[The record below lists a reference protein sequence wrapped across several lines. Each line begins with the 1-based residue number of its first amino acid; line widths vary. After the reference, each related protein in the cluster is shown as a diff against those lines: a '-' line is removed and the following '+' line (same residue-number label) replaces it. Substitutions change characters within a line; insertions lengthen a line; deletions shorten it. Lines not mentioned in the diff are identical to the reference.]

1 MQGIPHCFTD
11 TPPLQ
16 AAAFEGDRHKP
27 LSSGDDAVRDADED
41 IGQQLAAIGNLSLPD
56 LLEHWRALGFGE
68 APRLPL
74 PLMQRLLAQLVQE
87 QNYGGLAASAV
98 RKLDAVICV
107 DESDTSASSCTTKP
121 SSQHPPYRT
130 SPAYKP
136 RTSPTSSRGALRA
149 LRPSR
154 PSSPLRQVTLATGT
168 RLVREWNGRTISV
181 DVVGD
186 GFVWND
192 VRYRSLSEIARTVTG
207 TRWSGP
213 RFFGIAG
220 RG

>member
-1 MQGIPHCFTD
+1 MT
-11 TPPLQ
+11 
-16 AAAFEGDRHKP
+16 
-27 LSSGDDAVRDADED
+27 
-41 IGQQLAAIGNLSLPD
+41 LAAELDAIANLSLPD
-56 LLEHWRALGFGE
+56 LLDHWRALGFGE
-68 APRLPL
+68 PPRLPL
-74 PLMQRLLAQLVQE
+74 SLLQRLLAQLVQE
-87 QNYGGLAASAV
+87 RAHGELPASAM
-98 RKLDAVICV
+98 RKLDAVTIEFGKDACA
-107 DESDTSASSCTTKP
+107 EPSASYA
-121 SSQHPPYRT
+121 SSQHSSCPPNSSHSPPLSRKAVRT
-130 SPAYKP
+130 S
-136 RTSPTSSRGALRA
+136 
-149 LRPSR
+149 RP
-154 PSSPLRQVTLATGT
+154 SPLRQVTLATGT

>member
-1 MQGIPHCFTD
+1 MRG
-11 TPPLQ
+11 
-16 AAAFEGDRHKP
+16 
-27 LSSGDDAVRDADED
+27 ADED
-41 IGQQLAAIGNLSLPD
+41 IGLQLTAIPNLSLPD
-56 LLEHWRALGFGE
+56 LLEQWRALGFGE

-74 PLMQRLLAQLVQE
+74 PLVKRLLAQLVQE
-87 QNYGGLAASAV
+87 QTYGGLSASAM
-98 RKLDAVICV
+98 RKLDAAAYV
-107 DESDTSASSCTTKP
+107 DESGIAVGSSSPSASSKHSACPTGA
-121 SSQHPPYRT
+121 HP
-130 SPAYKP
+130 
-136 RTSPTSSRGALRA
+136 SPTFSSSPPVPR
-149 LRPSR
+149 RPSR
-154 PSSPLRQVTLATGT
+154 PSPPLRQVTLATGT

>member
-1 MQGIPHCFTD
+1 MKLTAELDAIP
-11 TPPLQ
+11 
-16 AAAFEGDRHKP
+16 
-27 LSSGDDAVRDADED
+27 
-41 IGQQLAAIGNLSLPD
+41 NLSLPD
-56 LLEHWRALGFGE
+56 LLEQWCALGFGE
-68 APRLPL
+68 PPRLPL
-74 PLMQRLLAQLVQE
+74 PLMQRLFAQLVQE
-87 QNYGGLAASAV
+87 QIYGGLSASAM
-98 RKLDAVICV
+98 RRLDAAAVGFGK
-107 DESDTSASSCTTKP
+107 DASAGPLAPSASSKHSACPTGAHSSP
-121 SSQHPPYRT
+121 SLSLSPSPPP
-130 SPAYKP
+130 SP
-136 RTSPTSSRGALRA
+136 SPSSSRGALRA

-154 PSSPLRQVTLATGT
+154 PSPLRQVTLATGT

>member
-1 MQGIPHCFTD
+1 MRGGIKN
-11 TPPLQ
+11 
-16 AAAFEGDRHKP
+16 AE
-27 LSSGDDAVRDADED
+27 
-41 IGQQLAAIGNLSLPD
+41 QQLVTISNLSLPD
-56 LLEHWRALGFGE
+56 LVEHWRAMGLGE

-74 PLMQRLLAQLVQE
+74 PLLQRLLAQLVQE
-87 QNYGGLAASAV
+87 QAYGALPASAM
-98 RKLDAVICV
+98 RKLDAVTIEFGKEACAGP
-107 DESDTSASSCTTKP
+107 SALSP
-121 SSQHPPYRT
+121 SSPFST
-130 SPAYKP
+130 SPWP
-136 RTSPTSSRGALRA
+136 SSSPPLSRGAP
-149 LRPSR
+149 RPSR
-154 PSSPLRQVTLATGT
+154 PSPLRQVTLATGT

>member
-1 MQGIPHCFTD
+1 MSAGNKD
-11 TPPLQ
+11 L
-16 AAAFEGDRHKP
+16 
-27 LSSGDDAVRDADED
+27 
-41 IGQQLAAIGNLSLPD
+41 GQQLAAIANLSLPD
-56 LLEHWRALGFGE
+56 LLERWHALGFGE
-68 APRLPL
+68 APRIPL
-74 PLMQRLLAQLVQE
+74 PLLQRLLAQLVQE
-87 QNYGGLAASAV
+87 QTYGGLPASAM
-98 RKLDAVICV
+98 RKLDAVVIEFGKEACA
-107 DESDTSASSCTTKP
+107 EPSASYASLQHSSCP
-121 SSQHPPYRT
+121 SNSSHSPPL
-130 SPAYKP
+130 
-136 RTSPTSSRGALRA
+136 SRRA
-149 LRPSR
+149 VRPSR
-154 PSSPLRQVTLATGT
+154 PSPLRQVTLATGT

>member
-1 MQGIPHCFTD
+1 MSAGSKD
-11 TPPLQ
+11 L
-16 AAAFEGDRHKP
+16 E
-27 LSSGDDAVRDADED
+27 
-41 IGQQLAAIGNLSLPD
+41 QQLAAIANLSLPD
-56 LLEHWRALGFGE
+56 LLVHWHALGLGE
-68 APRLPL
+68 PPRLPL
-74 PLMQRLLAQLVQE
+74 LLMQRLFAQLVQE
-87 QNYGGLAASAV
+87 KVCGGLPASAM
-98 RKLDAVICV
+98 RKLDAAAVGFGKDASV
-107 DESDTSASSCTTKP
+107 GPLAPSASSRHSACPTSAYSSPSLSLAPLSPP
-121 SSQHPPYRT
+121 SSSS
-130 SPAYKP
+130 SP
-136 RTSPTSSRGALRA
+136 SSSRGALRA

-154 PSSPLRQVTLATGT
+154 PSPLRQVTLATGT

>member
-1 MQGIPHCFTD
+1 MRGCIKN
-11 TPPLQ
+11 
-16 AAAFEGDRHKP
+16 AE
-27 LSSGDDAVRDADED
+27 
-41 IGQQLAAIGNLSLPD
+41 QQLVTITNLSLPD
-56 LLEHWRALGFGE
+56 LLERWHALGFGE
-68 APRLPL
+68 PPRLPL
-74 PLMQRLLAQLVQE
+74 PLMQRLLAQLLQE
-87 QNYGGLAASAV
+87 QMYGGLAASAM
-98 RKLDAVICV
+98 RKLDAAALEFGKDACAAP
-107 DESDTSASSCTTKP
+107 SASSEP
-121 SSQHPPYRT
+121 S
-130 SPAYKP
+130 A
-136 RTSPTSSRGALRA
+136 SSRHSACPTGAHPSLSSSPPVPSRA
-149 LRPSR
+149 VRPSR
-154 PSSPLRQVTLATGT
+154 PSPLRQVTLATGT

>member
-1 MQGIPHCFTD
+1 MS
-11 TPPLQ
+11 
-16 AAAFEGDRHKP
+16 AADMT
-27 LSSGDDAVRDADED
+27 
-41 IGQQLAAIGNLSLPD
+41 LAAELDAIPNLSLPD
-56 LLEHWRALGFGE
+56 LLDRWHTLGFGE
-68 APRLPL
+68 PPRLPL

-87 QNYGGLAASAV
+87 QTYGGLSASAM
-98 RKLDAVICV
+98 RKLDAAAYV
-107 DESDTSASSCTTKP
+107 DESGIAVGSSSPSASSKHSACPTGA
-121 SSQHPPYRT
+121 HP
-130 SPAYKP
+130 
-136 RTSPTSSRGALRA
+136 SPTFSSSPPVPR
-149 LRPSR
+149 RPSR
-154 PSSPLRQVTLATGT
+154 PSPLRQVTLATGT

>member
-1 MQGIPHCFTD
+1 MT
-11 TPPLQ
+11 
-16 AAAFEGDRHKP
+16 
-27 LSSGDDAVRDADED
+27 
-41 IGQQLAAIGNLSLPD
+41 LAAELDAIANLSLPD
-56 LLEHWRALGFGE
+56 LSEQWHALGFGE
-68 APRLPL
+68 PPRLPL

-87 QNYGGLAASAV
+87 QTYGGLPASAI
-98 RKLDAVICV
+98 RKLDAAACV
-107 DESDTSASSCTTKP
+107 DESHISASSCPTNP

-130 SPAYKP
+130 SPTSKV
-136 RTSPTSSRGALRA
+136 RTS
-149 LRPSR
+149 RPSR
-154 PSSPLRQVTLATGT
+154 PSPLRQVTLATGT

>member
-1 MQGIPHCFTD
+1 MKLTAE
-11 TPPLQ
+11 L
-16 AAAFEGDRHKP
+16 
-27 LSSGDDAVRDADED
+27 DAIATMAV
-41 IGQQLAAIGNLSLPD
+41 PD
-56 LLEHWRALGFGE
+56 LMEHWHALGFGE
-68 APRLPL
+68 PPRLPL
-74 PLMQRLLAQLVQE
+74 PLLQRLLAQLVQ
-87 QNYGGLAASAV
+87 QRVYGGLPASAM
-98 RKLDAVICV
+98 RRLDAISVGFGKDACA
-107 DESDTSASSCTTKP
+107 DPSASSASSASSRHSAYPP
-121 SSQHPPYRT
+121 SASPSLSPSPPP
-130 SPAYKP
+130 SPP
-136 RTSPTSSRGALRA
+136 PSPSSSRGALR
-149 LRPSR
+149 PSR
-154 PSSPLRQVTLATGT
+154 PSPLRQVTLATGT

>member
-1 MQGIPHCFTD
+1 MQGIPYRIAH

-16 AAAFEGDRHKP
+16 TAAFEGDRRQP
-27 LSSGDDAVRDADED
+27 LSSGDDAVSAGNKDLE
-41 IGQQLAAIGNLSLPD
+41 QQLAAIANLSLHD
-56 LLEHWRALGFGE
+56 LLERWHALGLGE
-68 APRLPL
+68 PPRLPL
-74 PLMQRLLAQLVQE
+74 SLLQRLFAQLVQE
-87 QNYGGLAASAV
+87 KVYGGLGASAV
-98 RKLDAVICV
+98 RKLDAAAACV
-107 DESDTSASSCTTKP
+107 DESDISASSCSTKP

-130 SPAYKP
+130 SPASKV
-136 RTSPTSSRGALRA
+136 RTSPTSKLRTS
-149 LRPSR
+149 RPSR
-154 PSSPLRQVTLATGT
+154 PTPLRQVTLATGT
-168 RLVREWNGRTISV
+168 RLIREWNGRTISV

>member
-1 MQGIPHCFTD
+1 MRGGIKN
-11 TPPLQ
+11 
-16 AAAFEGDRHKP
+16 AE
-27 LSSGDDAVRDADED
+27 
-41 IGQQLAAIGNLSLPD
+41 QQIVTISNLSLPD

-74 PLMQRLLAQLVQE
+74 PLMQRLLAQLLQE
-87 QNYGGLAASAV
+87 QAYGGLPASAM
-98 RKLDAVICV
+98 RKLDAAAAGV
-107 DESDTSASSCTTKP
+107 DESHISASSCPTKP
-121 SSQHPPYRT
+121 SSQHPTY
-130 SPAYKP
+130 
-136 RTSPTSSRGALRA
+136 RTSPTSKLHTS
-149 LRPSR
+149 RPSR
-154 PSSPLRQVTLATGT
+154 PSPSLRQVTLATGT

>member
-1 MQGIPHCFTD
+1 M
-11 TPPLQ
+11 
-16 AAAFEGDRHKP
+16 
-27 LSSGDDAVRDADED
+27 RDADVM
-41 IGQQLAAIGNLSLPD
+41 LAAELDAIANLSLPD
-56 LLEHWRALGFGE
+56 LLEQWHALGFGE

-74 PLMQRLLAQLVQE
+74 PLLQRLLAQLVQE
-87 QNYGGLAASAV
+87 RVYGGLPASDM
-98 RKLDAVICV
+98 RKLDAAAREVMKCP
-107 DESDTSASSCTTKP
+107 SAASSAPTA
-121 SSQHPPYRT
+121 SLHRPP
-130 SPAYKP
+130 
-136 RTSPTSSRGALRA
+136 
-149 LRPSR
+149 
-154 PSSPLRQVTLATGT
+154 SPLRQVTLATGT